1 MLSEVSSEDPDTEKL
16 GMFTPEE
23 ASAFMENY
31 RASNR
36 RIMEKY
42 FNCSEDLF
50 KTNFK
55 NIKKWEW
62 DSRHMCEDIIRVLGN
77 TTISL
82 RKGNEDMQQHILELE
97 KAIELQNENIST
109 LKTKLKHPVKT
120 IFQKVANSAH

>member
-1 MLSEVSSEDPDTEKL
+1 
-16 GMFTPEE
+16 MFTPEE

-31 RASNR
+31 RSSNR

-62 DSRHMCEDIIRVLGN
+62 NSGHMCEDIIRVLGN

-82 RKGNEDMQQHILELE
+82 RKENEDMQQHILELE

-109 LKTKLKHPVKT
+109 LKTKLKHPVRT
-120 IFQKVANSAH
+120 LFQKIADSTH

>member
-50 KTNFK
+50 K
-55 NIKKWEW
+55 
-62 DSRHMCEDIIRVLGN
+62 L
-77 TTISL
+77 
-82 RKGNEDMQQHILELE
+82 
-97 KAIELQNENIST
+97 
-109 LKTKLKHPVKT
+109 
-120 IFQKVANSAH
+120 